1 MAAAF
6 FRRRSCLNYLHRE
19 LCRVVWRPQAALYC
33 SKPPDRKLPRI
44 THIKKAKPQPAV
56 DVAKLLEELFSQKRP
71 GTAPPGAGKATK
83 ASTISSTNVSTADVS
98 HSSKT
103 NPAVYF
109 SRAASTAISTLNTA
123 PLSPQPT
130 PASSTQSPQQPPPGL
145 IQDFTTDA
153 VSTTSASPTS
163 GSAAASAEFQTSAQ
177 MLETKV
183 ETAAE
188 TDNVE
193 ESSVSA
199 VETAT
204 EPSTE
209 SSRPLVEALETQA
222 PVVEAPVEPL
232 IDVAVDTAPE
242 IEMISKDP
250 GEEGTLYTT
259 TVETA
264 IESSVKTGINPVE
277 AVEAPVEPLINVTV
291 NASAADSGQ
300 VGILFTVEPSV
311 ETALETSADTSIAP
325 QETSERGAPV
335 EGSAESM
342 IDITL
347 IETAVES
354 PVEVSLPPVE
364 TRASVV
370 GSVETMATV
379 EAPVET
385 EQTTSADLED
395 TSVSFTTT
403 VEPSL
408 ETTVDPSG
416 DATPP
421 PVATLETTI
430 ATVEPSL
437 ESAVEPS
444 VESMT
449 SALESE
455 AADVEHTVE
464 IEHAASIQNA
474 QEPAV
479 YASENKVESRV
490 QSSSGNVAVKDEKSE
505 SEQMTLESVTLHS
518 VNTSVDSLKT
528 DELLQT
534 KFTLDEE
541 VEKRLQELLVGAEH
555 EAVAKAENTGEDEG
569 EVVSKVLSQWSS
581 LSADLQEL
589 EGETTSLMTEL
600 VCRIPA
606 APPGTDE
613 AVKTSSASDQTAG
626 ANVACVKVEEEEEA
640 MTLESITLSEVEA
653 EVDIFETEA
662 LQETSDALEKEADA
676 LAKEEKIEVKM
687 ATGEDV
693 YSNSAEA
700 EILTLD
706 SISEAADAIEAE
718 IPLMMEAMFG
728 SEQGLRQTESLLPKL
743 GLQNEMID
751 QEAGKESAQ
760 PEGRVLAAMSVESVT
775 LVEVEASLETLENES
790 LSKTATY
797 LENEAEVLA
806 GETRTEV
813 EEGARSEEVP
823 EGLDVESLSLAED
836 LQTDALMEELLF
848 TVPGQITDLTEAQV
862 DQEVV
867 GANISDELD
876 PVQRLFLEKIREY
889 NNLCRSSGGP
899 VEEETDYE
907 RHLSEE
913 TAKLQRLYGGGDLS
927 SFPQFTF
934 TEPELDQDPK

>member
-33 SKPPDRKLPRI
+33 SKPSDRKPPRI
-44 THIKKAKPQPAV
+44 THISKKDNQKAKPQPAV
-56 DVAKLLEELFSQKRP
+56 DVAKLLEQLFSQRRP

-83 ASTISSTNVSTADVS
+83 DSTISSTNVSTSDVP

-103 NPAVYF
+103 NPAV
-109 SRAASTAISTLNTA
+109 SVSPAASTITSTLNA
-123 PLSPQPT
+123 ASLSPQPT
-130 PASSTQSPQQPPPGL
+130 PASSTEQPPGF

-163 GSAAASAEFQTSAQ
+163 GSAAASAENQTSAQ
-177 MLETKV
+177 TLETKV

-193 ESSVSA
+193 KSSVSA

-209 SSRPLVEALETQA
+209 SSHHLVEALETQA
-222 PVVEAPVEPL
+222 PVVEGPVEPL
-232 IDVAVDTAPE
+232 IDITVDTAPE
-242 IEMISKDP
+242 IQMISKDS
-250 GEEGTLYTT
+250 GEEGTLYATIVESS
-259 TVETA
+259 VETA
-264 IESSVKTGINPVE
+264 IESSVKTSINPVE
-277 AVEAPVEPLINVTV
+277 AVEAPVEPLIDVTV
-291 NASAADSGQ
+291 DTAAPDSGQ
-300 VGILFTVEPSV
+300 VGILYTVEPSV
-311 ETALETSADTSIAP
+311 ETAIETSADTSISP
-325 QETSERGAPV
+325 QETSEGVAPV
-335 EGSAESM
+335 EVSAESM

-364 TRASVV
+364 TRASVA
-370 GSVETMATV
+370 GSVETIATA
-379 EAPVET
+379 EAPVER
-385 EQTTSADLED
+385 EQATSVDLEVV
-395 TSVSFTTT
+395 SVSYTTT
-403 VEPSL
+403 VEPSF

-416 DATPP
+416 DATLL
-421 PVATLETTI
+421 PVVTLETTI

-455 AADVEHTVE
+455 AADLERTVE
-464 IEHAASIQNA
+464 IEHSASIQNA

-479 YASENKVESRV
+479 LASETKVESRV
-490 QSSSGNVAVKDEKSE
+490 ESTSGNVAVKEEKSE
-505 SEQMTLESVTLHS
+505 AAQMTLESVTLHS
-518 VNTSVDSLKT
+518 VKTSVDSLKT

-534 KFTLDEE
+534 KFTLDEK

-555 EAVAKAENTGEDEG
+555 EAAAKAENTGEDEG
-569 EVVSKVLSQWSS
+569 DIVSKVLSQWSS
-581 LSADLQEL
+581 LSDDLQEL
-589 EGETTSLMTEL
+589 EGETATLMTEL

-606 APPGTDE
+606 APPGTDD

-626 ANVACVKVEEEEEA
+626 DNVACVQVEEEEEA

-653 EVDIFETEA
+653 EVEILETEA

-676 LAKEEKIEVKM
+676 LAKEEKMEVTM
-687 ATGEDV
+687 ATGDVV
-693 YSNSAEA
+693 YSDTAEA

-706 SISEAADAIEAE
+706 SISEAADVIEAE
-718 IPLMMEAMFG
+718 IAFMTEAMFG
-728 SEQGLRQTESLLPKL
+728 SEQGPRQTESLLPKL
-743 GLQNEMID
+743 GLQNEVID
-751 QEAGKESAQ
+751 QEAEKESAD
-760 PEGRVLAAMSVESVT
+760 MSVESVT
-775 LVEVEASLETLENES
+775 LVEVEASLGTLENES
-790 LSKTATY
+790 LSETTMY

-813 EEGARSEEVP
+813 EEGTRSEEIP

-848 TVPGQITDLTEAQV
+848 TVPGPIAGVTEAQV

-889 NNLCRSSGGP
+889 NNLRRSSGGP
-899 VEEETDYE
+899 VEEESDHE

>member
-71 GTAPPGAGKATK
+71 GTAPPGGGKATK
-83 ASTISSTNVSTADVS
+83 ASTISSTYVSTSDVP

-103 NPAVYF
+103 NPAVTV
-109 SRAASTAISTLNTA
+109 SRAASTATSSLNPA

-130 PASSTQSPQQPPPGL
+130 PASSTQSPGL
-145 IQDFTTDA
+145 IQDFTADA
-153 VSTTSASPTS
+153 VSTTSSSPTS
-163 GSAAASAEFQTSAQ
+163 GSTAASAENQTSAQ
-177 MLETKV
+177 TLETKV

-193 ESSVSA
+193 KSSVSA

-209 SSRPLVEALETQA
+209 SSRPLVEALEPQA
-222 PVVEAPVEPL
+222 PVVDGPVEPL
-232 IDVAVDTAPE
+232 IDVTLDTAPE
-242 IEMISKDP
+242 IQTISKDS

-264 IESSVKTGINPVE
+264 EESSVKTGIDPVE
-277 AVEAPVEPLINVTV
+277 AVEAPVELLIDVTV
-291 NASAADSGQ
+291 DASAPDSGQ
-300 VGILFTVEPSV
+300 VGILYTVEPSV
-311 ETALETSADTSIAP
+311 DTAIETSTSIAP
-325 QETSERGAPV
+325 QETSERVAPV

-354 PVEVSLPPVE
+354 PVEVSLPPVD
-364 TRASVV
+364 TRASVA
-370 GSVETMATV
+370 GSVETMAAV
-379 EAPVET
+379 EREPA
-385 EQTTSADLED
+385 TSVDQEV
-395 TSVSFTTT
+395 TSVSFTST
-403 VEPSL
+403 VEPPL
-408 ETTVDPSG
+408 EPTVDPSG

-421 PVATLETTI
+421 PVVTLETTI

-455 AADVEHTVE
+455 AADAERT
-464 IEHAASIQNA
+464 ASIQNA

-479 YASENKVESRV
+479 YPSETRVESRV
-490 QSSSGNVAVKDEKSE
+490 ESSSGNVTVNEEKSE

-518 VNTSVDSLKT
+518 VNSSVDSLKT
-528 DELLQT
+528 DELLET

-555 EAVAKAENTGEDEG
+555 EAAVKAENTGEDEG

-600 VCRIPA
+600 VCRVPA

-613 AVKTSSASDQTAG
+613 PVETSSASDQTAG
-626 ANVACVKVEEEEEA
+626 ANVECGQVEEEGEA

-653 EVDIFETEA
+653 EVEIFETEA

-676 LAKEEKIEVKM
+676 LVKEEKMEVKM
-687 ATGEDV
+687 ATGEDL
-693 YSNSAEA
+693 YSDTAEA

-743 GLQNEMID
+743 ELQNEMID

-760 PEGRVLAAMSVESVT
+760 QEGRVLAAMSVESVT
-775 LVEVEASLETLENES
+775 LVEVEASLETLENET
-790 LSKTATY
+790 LRETTTY

-806 GETRTEV
+806 GETRAEV

-823 EGLDVESLSLAED
+823 QCLDVESLVED

-848 TVPGQITDLTEAQV
+848 TVPGQIAGVTEAQV
-862 DQEVV
+862 HQEVV
-867 GANISDELD
+867 GANMLDELD

-889 NNLCRSSGGP
+889 NNLRRSSGGP
-899 VEEETDYE
+899 VEDESDYE